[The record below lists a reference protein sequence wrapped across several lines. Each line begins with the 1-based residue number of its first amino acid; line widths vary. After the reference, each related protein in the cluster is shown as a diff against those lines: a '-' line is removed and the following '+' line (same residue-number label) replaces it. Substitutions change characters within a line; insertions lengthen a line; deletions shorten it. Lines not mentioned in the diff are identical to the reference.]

1 MENDTG
7 KALKILKVDG
17 GATNNEYLMQ
27 YQADI
32 IGKKVQRPDNVDT
45 TVLGAAYLAGLE
57 SKVFSSVESLKAMN
71 KRFKEFKPSMKEETR
86 AKEIQKWN
94 TAIVKTKT
102 V

>member
-17 GATNNEYLMQ
+17 ATTQRYLMQ

-45 TVLGAAYLAGLE
+45 TVLGAAYLAGLGV
-57 SKVFSSVESLKAMN
+57 KVFSSVESLKSMN
-71 KRFKEFKPSMKEETR
+71 KRFKK
-86 AKEIQKWN
+86 I
-94 TAIVKTKT
+94 
-102 V
+102 